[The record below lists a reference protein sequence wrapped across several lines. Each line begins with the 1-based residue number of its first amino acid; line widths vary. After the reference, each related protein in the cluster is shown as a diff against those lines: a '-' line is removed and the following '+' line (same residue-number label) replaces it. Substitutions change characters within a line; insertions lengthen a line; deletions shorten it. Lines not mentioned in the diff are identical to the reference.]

1 MGTMGAYDDSEGVP
15 IVAMQPGQGVL
26 RAART
31 LIVVLLSVWLG
42 SLAHAAGGG
51 CVTVG
56 GVALTAGVLAPA
68 TWMQLSRQ
76 RSQGFLLAWLTL
88 GQVVAHGLL
97 EVGCHGPA
105 HIAAGPGP
113 VMLGLHSAAVLLI
126 AAALG
131 RGEALVWAGA
141 RWLCAV
147 RAALVG
153 VARRL
158 TRLAVPQVCSC
169 SSPRV
174 ALPAPV
180 SRHRSLWCS
189 ARPARRGPPVATRC
203 CA

>member
-1 MGTMGAYDDSEGVP
+1 MGAYDDSEGVRT
-15 IVAMQPGQGVL
+15 VTMQPGRGAL

-51 CVTVG
+51 CVTLG

-68 TWMQLSRQ
+68 TWMQLTRQ
-76 RSQGFLLAWLTL
+76 RSKPFLLAWLTL

-105 HIAAGPGP
+105 HTASAPGP
-113 VMLGLHSAAVLLI
+113 VMLGLHAAAVLLV
-126 AAALG
+126 ASALG
-131 RGEALVWAGA
+131 RGDGLVWACA

-147 RAALVG
+147 RAAVVG
-153 VARRL
+153 MARRL
-158 TRLAVPQVCSC
+158 TRLVVPQVCSC

-189 ARPARRGPPVATRC
+189 ARPARRGPPVAIRC